1 MQRKHTRSFVFSGC
15 TTGVFLDDFTSRI
28 VRPFIWMLCELLA
41 PAQHHD
47 KLFLGRVSAV
57 RLIVPEAA
65 TCKDAVFHLLLLR
78 QFFYFCSCQSSS
90 FFPMKIALKGGERF
104 LTKIQVVR
112 SLGQARLFQSFSIA
126 VGGCNHYDSGWL
138 GLARP

>member
-1 MQRKHTRSFVFSGC
+1 
-15 TTGVFLDDFTSRI
+15 
-28 VRPFIWMLCELLA
+28 MLWELLA

-104 LTKIQVVR
+104 LTKTQVVR

-126 VGGCNHYDSGWL
+126 VVVATTTTQAGSALPDREQDAELLRAVIPEVLRETRCMWFDL
-138 GLARP
+138 GMH